1 MQRLSRAEFEAARA
15 DYDFAVAADPAID
28 RFCSLG
34 AWVLSFHDAFLPR
47 AELRLAREGGAFVAL
62 AAAEEPTVGVV
73 LQPLESMWGFASP
86 LVGDDA
92 SCELLGRLLEPGC
105 AAPARE
111 PLLLSGVSLE
121 RARLEPLLR
130 LLSPH
135 YALRPLAETLRWQA
149 SLDGGVDGWLA
160 RRSRQFRRGL
170 REARRRTR
178 DAGVRFESVS
188 PGVADAVAAA
198 YERAL
203 AVEHD
208 TWKTRSGNGVDR
220 GPMREFYARMLPCL
234 AARGALR
241 MLFATRDGVDVGYLY
256 GGIAGGLFRGL
267 QFGFRE
273 SERRL
278 GLGNALQAEMIER
291 LCVEGLSVYDLG
303 SQSDYKRRWAEPGLV
318 TLRLLAR
325 PRA

>member
-1 MQRLSRAEFEAARA
+1 MQRLCRAEFEAASA
-15 DYDFAVAADPAID
+15 DHDLAVAADPAID

-34 AWVLSFHDAFLPR
+34 AWILSFHDAFRPR
-47 AELRLAREGGAFVAL
+47 AELRSAREGGAFVAL
-62 AAAEEPTVGVV
+62 AAAEEPSIGIV

-86 LVGDDA
+86 LVGEG
-92 SCELLGRLLEPGC
+92 SCELLGRLLEPGP

-111 PLLLSGVSLE
+111 PLLLSGVPLE

-130 LLSPH
+130 LLAPH

-160 RRSRQFRRGL
+160 RRSGRFRRGL

-178 DAGVRFESVS
+178 DAGVRFACLS
-188 PGVADAVAAA
+188 PVVADAAAA
-198 YERAL
+198 YARVL
-203 AVEHD
+203 AVERD

-220 GPMREFYARMLPCL
+220 GPMRDFYARMLPAL

-241 MLFATRDGVDVGYLY
+241 ILFATRDGVDVGYLY

-267 QFGFRE
+267 QFSFRE

-291 LCVEGLSVYDLG
+291 LCAEGLSVYDLG